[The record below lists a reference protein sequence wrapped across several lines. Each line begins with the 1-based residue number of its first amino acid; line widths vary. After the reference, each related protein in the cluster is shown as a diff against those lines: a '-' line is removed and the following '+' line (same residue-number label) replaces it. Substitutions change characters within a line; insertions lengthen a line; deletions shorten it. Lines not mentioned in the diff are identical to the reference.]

1 MKARTILGLTAV
13 LLAGATNLAR
23 AGGPV
28 PQAFESLK
36 PYQVVEQIMAFQEV
50 LALSDEQVTRLG
62 DLSAALRTEKHQWT
76 HHQGGKPHS
85 MQHVPMVTKQQ
96 AYDQAL
102 EILTADQQA
111 RLEALFPAPGPEVT
125 PVPAKAAPRKLTAPH
140 GKP

>member
-13 LLAGATNLAR
+13 LLAGATTVAR

-36 PYQVVEQIMAFQEV
+36 PYQVVEQIMAFQEI
-50 LALSDEQVTRLG
+50 LGLNDEQFTRLD
-62 DLSAALRTEKHQWT
+62 DLSVAIRTEKHRWT
-76 HHQGGKPHS
+76 HHQGGKPHN
-85 MQHVPMVTKQQ
+85 MQHVPMVTRQQ

-102 EILTADQQA
+102 EILTPDQQA
-111 RLEALFPAPGPEVT
+111 RLEALVPAPGPVVT
-125 PVPAKAAPRKLTAPH
+125 AAPAKTAPRKVTVPH